1 MPRLIVDLRPEFYKA
16 MTSNRNFVLV
26 CEKPQP
32 LKFAITMK
40 VPAVKSEQTVS
51 GRLNGELVAEL
62 PATDRWATA
71 TCSAPAGLVHSGLNQ
86 VELSWPMPLWS
97 GEQQRERVA
106 DCLEADELVEVT
118 PMFGLVHSL
127 RVSRSEAP
135 EATSS

>member
-1 MPRLIVDLRPEFYKA
+1 MVDLRPEFYKA
-16 MTSNRNFVLV
+16 MTRNTNFVLV
-26 CEKPQP
+26 CEKPEP

-40 VPAVKSEQTVS
+40 VPAVRSEQTVS
-51 GRLNGELVAEL
+51 LRLNGKLVAEL

-106 DCLEADELVEVT
+106 DCLESDELVEVT
-118 PMFGLVHSL
+118 PVFGLVHSF